1 MRSKVGTAF
10 KRIDIFIMTNNNN
23 QSLEEL
29 KSKLG
34 ELERKS
40 KELGEK
46 FFNSWIKEKKIEFEK
61 ELNKFSE
68 NSNKLNE
75 MFKNLFMIQIRD
87 QKKVRL
93 RLFRRKGDH
102 KSITETKIF
111 KDKVLGLR
119 NFSENEKNEIEKL
132 YQKYFEV
139 VELEEESKKKSDIDN
154 KIEIFKKILD
164 SQLELENEKIKELE
178 EGIDKLKEESLQREI
193 EIIEKAISLL
203 KEKENSGLS
212 DLLNRSKERVII
224 RKTGEY
230 LEAKNSYLNIRLKIA
245 KELDEFCKKLSK
257 DNISHQKGKIVI
269 KGISDLLGTLSLS
282 VKPMGIGF
290 NINLG
295 KLGEVISD
303 VNDYLEINLQSEN
316 SEEFN
321 KCLESDEK
329 DGFEK
334 VYYSLLKE
342 LNENEK
348 LEIRKEIVSS
358 LKLELDVNSG
368 VLKEF
373 KTRYEKICSIVNN
386 WKGGYSSP
394 DEMKKKVESIVKDLS
409 ELDIELTNENSSFR
423 AISLK
428 NWIQQIN
435 DLKWYLEVD
444 GKREEW
450 EKELRGKV
458 SILEIREYAKETLRD
473 IYQVANKKVPS
484 DLWKLESYQELLPKK

>member
-1 MRSKVGTAF
+1 
-10 KRIDIFIMTNNNN
+10 
-23 QSLEEL
+23 
-29 KSKLG
+29 
-34 ELERKS
+34 
-40 KELGEK
+40 
-46 FFNSWIKEKKIEFEK
+46 
-61 ELNKFSE
+61 
-68 NSNKLNE
+68 

-230 LEAKNSYLNIRLKIA
+230 LEAKKSYLNIRLKIA

-386 WKGGYSSP
+386 
-394 DEMKKKVESIVKDLS
+394 
-409 ELDIELTNENSSFR
+409 
-423 AISLK
+423 
-428 NWIQQIN
+428 
-435 DLKWYLEVD
+435 
-444 GKREEW
+444 
-450 EKELRGKV
+450 
-458 SILEIREYAKETLRD
+458 
-473 IYQVANKKVPS
+473 
-484 DLWKLESYQELLPKK
+484 